1 MRFFCFA
8 KSGIP
13 RSFLDRF
20 EAEFGKPAHR
30 SPNFWEKTRSL
41 LDANFRTLVWMPA
54 GASIAAAI
62 LGVWVINQRLPSL
75 PEDIGSGGVPLAVL
89 TADPDFFEQ
98 MEMIEDLEILD
109 SADFDQVTANEG

>member
-1 MRFFCFA
+1 
-8 KSGIP
+8 
-13 RSFLDRF
+13 
-20 EAEFGKPAHR
+20 
-30 SPNFWEKTRSL
+30 
-41 LDANFRTLVWMPA
+41 MPA